1 MKESKARTFFEG
13 KKVLVAGGSGF
24 IGTHLVD
31 KLISYGAIVR
41 ATQYRSPL
49 RLDSSEIEI
58 MPADL
63 RIYEDCIRVTRDMQ
77 FVFMAAANSSGAD
90 VIQNSPLVHL
100 TPNVIMNTQLL
111 EASYEAGVTKFCF
124 ISSNTVYP
132 VSDLPMKEADVNDEF
147 FDKYYI
153 VGRMKRFAE
162 ILCEIYAQRVSPSM
176 STLVIRPGNLYG
188 PFDKFSWKESK
199 VVAASIRKVV
209 EGHDPIEIWGDG
221 SDIKDF
227 LFVEDFVEGLLS
239 CFMLP
244 DSFDVFNIA
253 SGHSVSIKKLIDLLL
268 KIYSVDDR
276 SISFDAS
283 KPTMIPQRHIC
294 IDKVTQATGWTPTT
308 SLSLGLSKTIDWYLE
323 NRSL

>member
-1 MKESKARTFFEG
+1 MKESEALTFFEG

-24 IGTHLVD
+24 IGTNLIN
-31 KLISYGAIVR
+31 KLISFGAIVR
-41 ATQYRSPL
+41 ATQHKSPL
-49 RLDSSEIEI
+49 HFDSSQIEI
-58 MPADL
+58 VQADL
-63 RIYEDCIRVTRDMQ
+63 RNYEDCKKVTSNMQ
-77 FVFMAAANSSGAD
+77 FVFMAAANSSGAA

-111 EASYEAGVTKFCF
+111 EASYSAGVRKFCF

-132 VSDLPMKEADVNDEF
+132 VSNLPMKESDVNDEF

-162 ILCEIYAQRVSPSM
+162 ILCEIYAHRVSPSM
-176 STLVIRPGNLYG
+176 ATLVIRPGNLYG

-209 EGHDPIEIWGDG
+209 EGHDPVEIWGDG

-227 LFVEDFVEGLLS
+227 LYVEDFVEGLLS
-239 CFMLP
+239 CFMRSDL
-244 DSFDVFNIA
+244 FEVFNIA
-253 SGHSVSIKKLIDLLL
+253 SGHSISISDLIALLL
-268 KIYSVDDR
+268 RIRSAEDR
-276 SISFDAS
+276 SIYFDVS
-283 KPTMIPQRHIC
+283 KPTMIPQRRIC
-294 IDKVTQATGWTPTT
+294 IDKVTQATGWSPTT

-323 NRSL
+323 NPSR